1 MGTVCCAQEIKK
13 VAAGFSLRK
22 ILVGANHDL
31 PKKIEK
37 LVGAQH
43 AEPKKIKTVGAA
55 LAGAQMR
62 FKNLSGHGGA
72 VSLLFGGNS

>member
-13 VAAGFSLRK
+13 VAAGFSLR
-22 ILVGANHDL
+22 
-31 PKKIEK
+31 EK

-43 AEPKKIKTVGAA
+43 AEPKNHKKFVGAA
-55 LAGAQMR
+55 LAAAQMR

-72 VSLLFGGNS
+72 VPLLFGGNS